1 MNKGNVFQMA
11 ADDLAVAEVVIVLD
25 QTIVKAIQEVAVN
38 QYEFN
43 GFKMRKVAL
52 QRGLI
57 N

>member
-1 MNKGNVFQMA
+1 MA